1 MGTNV
6 AAKIP
11 RGVRNH
17 NPGNIDR
24 TTPRAPWQGRVPD
37 SQLTDP
43 RFEQFTAPEWG
54 IRALARTLITYQDKH
69 GLRTVRG
76 IIDRWAPPPENNTWA
91 YITAVSNRLGLLA
104 DDEIDVHDYRTL
116 RVLVEAII
124 KHENGQQPYSAAVID
139 HGLRLAGVV
148 PSAPKPMAASK
159 TVIGTAVAATA
170 GAAPEVVDTLQPA
183 LADAGV
189 ALEPF
194 AAWSPWIRVL
204 VTVLVIAGA
213 ALAIY
218 GRLDVRRRT
227 GA

>member
-1 MGTNV
+1 MNS
-6 AAKIP
+6 KIP

-24 TTPRAPWQGRVPD
+24 TTPRTPWQGRVPD
-37 SQLTDP
+37 DQLTDP
-43 RFEQFTAPEWG
+43 RFEQFIAPEWG

-76 IIDRWAPPPENNTWA
+76 IIDRWAPPAENDTWA
-91 YITAVSNRLGLLA
+91 YITAVANRLGVLA
-104 DDEIDVHDYRTL
+104 DDEIDVHDYATL
-116 RVLVEAII
+116 RVLVESII

-148 PSAPKPMAASK
+148 PAKSKPMAASK
-159 TVIGTAVAATA
+159 TIIGTTVAATA

-183 LADAGV
+183 LAEAGV